1 MKIAILG
8 SGNGGCTAAADWAL
22 LGHEVYLWDFE
33 QFKDNINGINTNGG
47 IQVQGAIKGFAKLA
61 YAGHDLQK
69 TLKQADFIQVIGPAY
84 ATDAFGKAC
93 RPYLEKGQIVC
104 VSPSSGAGA
113 IKFKNALG
121 VNIEDDSFIISEI
134 STLPYATRVMAP
146 GKVEVFLKLTGGV
159 YLSAIPAKDTEKVYH
174 IFKLAYPHASMANS
188 LFMTMLQT
196 GNTIIHPSVTL
207 LNAGRIESTKG
218 DFYFYEDGA
227 TPATGRLIEALDN
240 EKLALSDVLEAGII
254 RDTKIKLDQ
263 GYNAEESYETG
274 YRTAPGFKGI
284 KAQSNLDTRYM
295 NEDVG
300 YGLVFMSDLGRRFG
314 VPTPVTDAMILI
326 ASIIMKRDYKKEA
339 ALTLSSLGLGD
350 YSLEQLK
357 ALFNR
362 PSTSPIKATVR
373 G

>member
-33 QFKDNINGINTNGG
+33 QFKDNIDGINTNGG
-47 IQVQGAIKGFAKLA
+47 ILAEGAFSGFAKLA
-61 YAGHDLQK
+61 YAGHDLEK
-69 TLKQADFIQVIGPAY
+69 TLDGADLILVIGPAY

-93 RPYLEKGQIVC
+93 KPYLKEGQIVC

-121 VNIEDDSFIISEI
+121 VNIEDESFIISEI
-134 STLPYATRVMAP
+134 STLPYACRVMAP
-146 GKVEVFLKLTGGV
+146 GKVQVFLKLAGGV
-159 YLSAIPAKDTEKVYH
+159 YLAALPAKYTEKVYE
-174 IFKLAYPHASMANS
+174 IFKVAYPHASMANS

-227 TPATGRLIEALDN
+227 TPATGRLMEALDN
-240 EKLALSDVLEAGII
+240 EKLALSEALEAGII
-254 RDTKIKLDQ
+254 RDTKIKLEQ
-263 GYNAEESYETG
+263 GYNAEDSYETG

-284 KAQSNLDTRYM
+284 KAQSHLDTRYM

-300 YGLVFMSDLGRRFG
+300 YGLVFISDLGKRSG
-314 VPTPVTDAMILI
+314 VPTPVTDSMILLC
-326 ASIIMKRDYKKEA
+326 SIIMKRDYKKEA
-339 ALTLSSLGLGD
+339 ALTLSSLGLGN
-350 YSLEQLK
+350 YSVEQLK
-357 ALFNR
+357 QLFNR
-362 PSTSPIKATVR
+362 PSASPAKAGMR